1 MMKHWWVE
9 YKEPGSWR
17 AGDRTDRLYPG
28 FQIMLLSLSPRA
40 EHLLGADVE
49 LKTVNIIVYYTYMY
63 YSIFQLF
70 TSWYQIMLLSLSR
83 RAKHLLGAVVELK
96 NYFYWGL
103 MTM

>member
-1 MMKHWWVE
+1 
-9 YKEPGSWR
+9 
-17 AGDRTDRLYPG
+17 
-28 FQIMLLSLSPRA
+28 
-40 EHLLGADVE
+40 
-49 LKTVNIIVYYTYMY
+49 MY

-103 MTM
+103 MTT

>member
-1 MMKHWWVE
+1 M
-9 YKEPGSWR
+9 S
-17 AGDRTDRLYPG
+17 
-28 FQIMLLSLSPRA
+28 LSLSPRA
-40 EHLLGADVE
+40 KHLLGADVE

-96 NYFYWGL
+96 NDFYWDL
-103 MTM
+103 VTT